1 MKGNLKKSV
10 LMAMAGMIAAGGVNA
25 NNDKEALP
33 IVNRPEVPK
42 LVPAPSW
49 TTPPDV
55 FGRYYVGS
63 TKWRHNLIKRK
74 QLAKQQGRKCK
85 R

>member
-33 IVNRPEVPK
+33 IVNRSEVPE
-42 LVPAPSW
+42 LVQAPSW